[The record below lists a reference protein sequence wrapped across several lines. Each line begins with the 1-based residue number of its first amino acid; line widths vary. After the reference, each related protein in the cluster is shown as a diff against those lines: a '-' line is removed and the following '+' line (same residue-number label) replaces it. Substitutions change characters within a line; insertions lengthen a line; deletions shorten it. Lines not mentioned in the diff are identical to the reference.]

1 MQKVILALILSL
13 IITGANAK
21 IKGSMETS
29 IEGGSQTTLKSSGI
43 TTVKGS
49 LVKIN

>member
-1 MQKVILALILSL
+1 MKASSGVKIE
-13 IITGANAK
+13 GANAK